1 MKKINLFSA
10 LIIVI
15 GLTVITT
22 SCKKNNDIQLEDK
35 VLSQDDAYA
44 ESTYEN
50 VSDMANE
57 AYDMKTGNLKSADWN
72 RIFLSE
78 CATVT
83 MDTNIFPR
91 TLTIDFGDVNCL
103 CNDGRYRRG
112 KIDITFTGKYREP
125 GTIITHGFENYFV
138 NDKSVGGSKVVTNM
152 GLNENGNLN
161 FTIEV
166 TGIIQKPD
174 SSGTFTWNSS
184 RVREWIQGS
193 DTPNRWDDIYLVTG
207 TANGARPNGLT
218 WEREIMTPLRVE
230 LACRFIVSGTVEL
243 HPEGRPVSL
252 LDYGNGDC
260 DNIATFTMNGKTY
273 TIHLH

>member
-1 MKKINLFSA
+1 LVAFISFAIM
-10 LIIVI
+10 
-15 GLTVITT
+15 TT
-22 SCKKNNDIQLEDK
+22 SCKKNNELQLEDK

-44 ESTYEN
+44 EATFEN

-57 AYDMKTGNLKSADWN
+57 AYDMRTGNMLKSIEVN
-72 RIFLSE
+72 RLFLSE

-83 MDTNIFPR
+83 LDTNIVPR

-103 CNDGRYRRG
+103 CNDGKYRRG
-112 KIDITFTGKYREP
+112 KIIITFTGRYFEP
-125 GTIITHGFENYFV
+125 GTVITHSFDNYFV
-138 NDKSVGGSKVVTNM
+138 NDRSVAGSKVVTNM
-152 GLNENGNLN
+152 GENENGNLY

-174 SSGTFTWNSS
+174 GGGTFSWNSS

-193 DTPNRWDDIYLVTG
+193 DTHNRWDDIYLVTG
-207 TANGARPNGLT
+207 TANGTRPNGLT
-218 WEREIMTPLRVE
+218 WEQEIMTPLRVE
-230 LACRFIVSGTVEL
+230 LACRFIVSGTVEMR
-243 HPEGRPVSL
+243 PQDRPVRL

-260 DNIATFTMNGKTY
+260 DNIATVTINGETY